1 MPVHPDV
8 LRTALRRVPLFSKL
22 DDRSLDAIGA
32 VMRPR
37 RYDADTVVFREG
49 QSGDSMVLV
58 VAGRLTVCV
67 VADGVPTDVASV
79 HAGEIVGEMAC
90 IDPGPRA
97 ATVIASEPTQVLEL
111 DRVMLQSLV
120 QHAPEVGAVLLG
132 SILRLISRRV
142 RDTTARIDAELVR
155 RRVVVREI
163 TIPPPAD
170 VGPTSSRI
178 DLRAVACLKGFTN
191 DELRSLVE
199 VAPPRR
205 IPAGTLL
212 CREGEP
218 GDACFII
225 ATGEVE
231 VRRQVPDG
239 ERTIAMLTGGT
250 LVGQLSLVEP
260 MPRSAT
266 LTLRTEGVILRL
278 ERSAFHQLLSATN
291 PFAVKFQ
298 EQVAVAG
305 VRQLRNVNRQF
316 AALFGKPVSEAH
328 AGRPVRAHGQPLPP
342 ESVFEGAR
350 VPRRINAPTPAPT
363 AASELAPEVRDRFR
377 EAAPRVFSPTTPF
390 DAPGNRVKPAPPTE
404 APVGRTSSALFAVTG
419 PNHPSPPSVHAP
431 SSPRGHFPPS
441 VNATTGNPAR
451 PTMRPPP
458 GGQTGFDPG
467 PFAYLPP
474 RPPGSTTGTVTAS
487 TGSGQAPSA
496 TGPTTGSRSVP
507 PAAKASSA
515 PHVPPRS
522 LNAPTPPPGVA
533 AGGRAVS
540 DDQAMDDIMNY
551 LRDAVGDWRAAA
563 ENARVVAPPDAGGT
577 KKRD

>member
-37 RYDADTVVFREG
+37 RYEENAVVFREG
-49 QSGDSMVLV
+49 ESGDSLVLV
-58 VAGRLTVCV
+58 VAGRLNVCV

-79 HAGEIVGEMAC
+79 LAGEIVGEMAC

-97 ATVIASEPTQVLEL
+97 ATVVASDATLVLEL

-120 QHAPEVGAVLLG
+120 QHAPEVGSVLLG

-155 RRVVVREI
+155 RRVVVPEI
-163 TIPPPAD
+163 TIPPPGD
-170 VGPTSSRI
+170 SGSIPGRI

-205 IPAGTLL
+205 IPASTVL
-212 CREGEP
+212 CREGEH

-225 ATGEVE
+225 AAGEVE
-231 VRRQVPDG
+231 VRRRVLDS
-239 ERTIAMLTGGT
+239 ERTVALLTAGT
-250 LVGQLSLVEP
+250 LVGQLALVEP
-260 MPRSAT
+260 TPRSAT
-266 LTLRTEGVILRL
+266 LKLRTDGVILRL

-316 AALFGKPVSEAH
+316 TALFGRPVSEAH

-342 ESVFEGAR
+342 ESVFDGAR
-350 VPRRINAPTPAPT
+350 VPRRPNAPMPAPT
-363 AASELAPEVRDRFR
+363 AGSDVAPEVRDRFR
-377 EAAPRVFSPTTPF
+377 EAAPRVFSTTAPF
-390 DAPGNRVKPAPPTE
+390 DVPENRAKPPPAE
-404 APVGRTSSALFAVTG
+404 APMGRPNSALFSVTG
-419 PNHPSPPSVHAP
+419 ATRPPPPSVHAT
-431 SSPRGHFPPS
+431 SSPRDPFPPS

-451 PTMRPPP
+451 PAMRPPP

-467 PFAYLPP
+467 PLAYLPP
-474 RPPGSTTGTVTAS
+474 RPAGAV
-487 TGSGQAPSA
+487 
-496 TGPTTGSRSVP
+496 TGPVASPAGAGRAPTGPVHPTAPRPVATAP
-507 PAAKASSA
+507 RASSA
-515 PHVPPRS
+515 PYVPPRS
-522 LNAPTPPPGVA
+522 LNAPTSPPSVPAGATA
-533 AGGRAVS
+533 AS

-551 LRDAVGDWRAAA
+551 LKDAVGDWSAAA
-563 ENARVVAPPDAGGT
+563 ENARVVAPPNPGGP
-577 KKRD
+577 KRRD